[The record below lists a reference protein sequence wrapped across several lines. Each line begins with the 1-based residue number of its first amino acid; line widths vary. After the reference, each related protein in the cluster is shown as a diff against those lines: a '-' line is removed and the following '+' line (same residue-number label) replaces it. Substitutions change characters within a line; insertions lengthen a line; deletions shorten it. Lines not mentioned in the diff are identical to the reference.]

1 MPPRVCDARAVIR
14 STPRNPVGAH
24 VPVAGRGL
32 AGTGLA
38 YADKVGAESVQV
50 FVANP
55 RGWAAPTGNPEQD
68 RAFRAGCAER
78 GISAYVHAPYLI
90 NFGSDSAATRERS
103 GESLRHSLSRGRAI
117 GAAGVVV
124 HTGSAVGGSRTAA
137 LRQVHDGM
145 LPLLDELDGYGEDAP
160 WLLLEPTAG
169 QGSSLC
175 SRMADLAEYVDALER
190 HPRVGVCLDT
200 CHAFAAGHDL
210 AAPGGTARMLDELV
224 AAAGPGRL
232 RLIHAN
238 DSKDVAG
245 ARKDRHAN
253 IGAGHIG
260 AEPFGELL
268 THPATDGVP
277 LIIETPDDRH
287 APDRI
292 EGALH
297 TRDIDRLKQLRRGRD
312 AQPAAAP
319 TAPALTAPAPGAP
332 AAPARSPGWVLSRTS
347 SS

>member
-1 MPPRVCDARAVIR
+1 MDRCAGPRRVGVCDARAVIR
-14 STPRNPVGAH
+14 SAHRNPVGAH

-78 GISAYVHAPYLI
+78 GVSAYVHAPYLI

-103 GESLRHSLSRGRAI
+103 GESLRHSLSRGHAI
-117 GAAGVVV
+117 GALGVVV
-124 HTGSAVGGSRTAA
+124 HTGSAMGGSREKA
-137 LRQVHDGM
+137 LRQVHEGM

-175 SRMADLAEYVDALER
+175 SRMPDLAEYLDALEH

-260 AEPFGELL
+260 AEPFGGLF
-268 THPATDGVP
+268 THPATEGVP

-287 APDRI
+287 APDRV

-297 TRDIDRLKQLRRGRD
+297 TRDIDRLKQLRRGAR
-312 AQPAAAP
+312 AP
-319 TAPALTAPAPGAP
+319 
-332 AAPARSPGWVLSRTS
+332 R
-347 SS
+347 